1 MQWADVCPLIE
12 VVCYHDEYINF
23 KWGSKLNVFK
33 ATLVRQTKVATVCFS
48 QADQRL
54 FTRTRQM
61 LNPIYF
67 SHKFS
72 MTVPQDKS
80 ITNTSYIMTAPS
92 DKSASYIYLSQRLFL
107 MADYR
112 CNIILLAQTHRIKKR
127 KIRLYNNIYFI
138 IKILWL

>member
-1 MQWADVCPLIE
+1 MMNISILNE
-12 VVCYHDEYINF
+12 VL
-23 KWGSKLNVFK
+23 KLNVFK
-33 ATLVRQTKVATVCFS
+33 ATLVRQTKVAIVCFS

-112 CNIILLAQTHRIKKR
+112 GNIILLAQTQ
-127 KIRLYNNIYFI
+127 N
-138 IKILWL
+138 